1 MDSILELI
9 EIKND
14 MIKAQK
20 VEIAELTKQF
30 NNLIFLVKYAD
41 NEKKQTLLKDLD
53 YLNTD

>member
-20 VEIAELTKQF
+20 EEIAELTKQF

-41 NEKKQTLLKDLD
+41 TEKRRALLKDLE
-53 YLNTD
+53 YLN